1 MQVKENEM
9 GIIKKGDIGQVI
21 ESKMF
26 ECKRC
31 GCVFKAERG
40 EYESKMDCRNDMYY
54 LCDCPTCGK
63 TVYQCEG

>member
-1 MQVKENEM
+1 ME
-9 GIIKKGDIGQVI
+9 IIKQGNIEQVI

-31 GCVFKAERG
+31 GCVFKAVRG
-40 EYESKMDCRNDMYY
+40 EYESKMDCRNDIYY

-63 TVYQCEG
+63 TVYQSEE

>member
-1 MQVKENEM
+1 ME
-9 GIIKKGDIGQVI
+9 IIKKGNIEQVI
-21 ESKMF
+21 ESRMF

-40 EYESKMDCRNDMYY
+40 EYESKQDTRNDMYY

-63 TVYQCEG
+63 TVYQSEE

>member
-1 MQVKENEM
+1 ME
-9 GIIKKGDIGQVI
+9 IIKQGNIEQVI

-40 EYESKMDCRNDMYY
+40 EYESKQDCHNEMYY
-54 LCDCPTCGK
+54 LCECPTCGK
-63 TVYQCEG
+63 TVYQDEE

>member
-1 MQVKENEM
+1 ME
-9 GIIKKGDIGQVI
+9 IIKKGDIGQVI

-31 GCVFKAERG
+31 GCVFKAERS

-63 TVYQCEG
+63 TVYQSEE